1 MDFQWYTL
9 DTKEL
14 LSMKKYIQPALAAN
28 AATLGVHWIY
38 DHQWLKNQAKTQSLL
53 FKVQSKTD
61 YEEANPSYFA
71 YPNSHLGN
79 VTVQGEMILW
89 LYQAMKQNPTFS
101 VIDYGHL
108 VFNQFRPGGDYRG
121 YVESYA
127 KKHVVSMLSK
137 ELNLTVEPYP
147 RNDDH
152 LVGFVPYIV
161 CKELGLSNE
170 KAFELTQL
178 YSNDRSYYDFFKL
191 FDHILNHLHLGLKQ
205 AVESSLP
212 LSPALY
218 QEALKQAFLM
228 TDTERFIETYAGR
241 ACAIRMSIPVVIH
254 LLSHHQNF
262 DDTIQANI
270 LIGGA
275 IADRAMLLG
284 MIYHQ
289 VEPLKAIYLDK
300 VSIE

>member
-1 MDFQWYTL
+1 
-9 DTKEL
+9 
-14 LSMKKYIQPALAAN
+14 MKKYIQPALAAN

-38 DHQWLKNQAKTQSLL
+38 DHQWLKEQAKTQSLL
-53 FKVQSKTD
+53 FKVQSKSD
-61 YEEANPSYFA
+61 YEQANPSYFA
-71 YPNSHLGN
+71 YPNSHIGD

-89 LYQAMKQNPTFS
+89 LYQAMKQKPSFTVN
-101 VIDYGHL
+101 DYSQL
-108 VFNQFRPGGDYRG
+108 VFTHFKPGGDYRG

-137 ELNLTVEPYP
+137 ELNLTVEPYSL
-147 RNDDH
+147 NDDH

-170 KAFELTQL
+170 KAFELTHL

-191 FDHILNHLHLGLKQ
+191 FDYILDNLHLGLKQ
-205 AVESSLP
+205 AVESSLT
-212 LSPALY
+212 LSPALH
-218 QEALKQAFLM
+218 QEALEQAFLM
-228 TDTERFIETYAGR
+228 TDTERFVETHAGR

-254 LLSHHQNF
+254 LLSHYENF
-262 DDTIQANI
+262 DEAIQANI
-270 LIGGA
+270 SIGGA

-300 VSIE
+300 VPVK